1 MAMTPF
7 ISPDDFDQFL
17 IIVADAMNDVVTAE
31 PRLVPR
37 FARSR
42 TVMAQ
47 AEQELSEGNQVG
59 PAFKIANTALLA
71 ASEHFMRTDPE
82 RAREL
87 LDIAVRLYSYR
98 NADRFAVSLEKCTE
112 LLLQLDALP
121 PGVGGPVPP
130 LSPHATLRPPAPAP
144 APTPIAAPAP
154 APAPMAEA
162 PAPAPQAPPVAVQP
176 TVTPAPAQP
185 IVAPAP
191 VPRPRPY
198 GGADGGPG
206 VGSSWRRTAT
216 ADYDGEEGESESL
229 RALRDH
235 PRNVSWDQLL
245 LEWRGGADGT
255 PAHELL
261 DAFGE
266 HVAGVIRRHAP
277 TASEQFIAILEDDLV
292 HLREQLVGVSVP
304 ADVYEPLHE
313 RAKEVRH
320 VAANDLRAYTR
331 GGTASEAQRIRLEWL
346 ATALLNLSLRVH
358 LPENGHQI
366 AADVLGYLQTLQVE
380 HRYNNDRRELLLAA
394 AEATTLVAVGE
405 LRDYHLGRVDFVCRW
420 VRHAVGIRLLVG
432 GPEPVEPGE
441 TRAHRRVQRQDSPG
455 RYHHPDTWAASLL
468 RQWSDEPERWNSVAF
483 ILLLL
488 SNWKA
493 EGLDRLLAALYFRS
507 YETAAGPGTED
518 EDKTRGFW
526 RERCLEMLGAARA
539 IRVVRNAWEPGA
551 AGARAS
557 TSMSLAERDSTVQLP
572 NRLLQG
578 VAVELAP
585 RTNGAVMQGALFADR
600 PVPTFLAS
608 NVFGPIGVLK
618 IDEAAK
624 VQREKENFDRY
635 GEALHPVYRSSK
647 CSVSTVTVINSSNG
661 LRYQGILT
669 SYVFRNRDEPT
680 TFRTWLVRTGDAK
693 DEKLQ
698 DVVDELLLEALGP
711 WLSNASRAMGDLRG
725 EYPALRPDDYDRT
738 SYAPGKDART
748 ELEHF
753 RAPEVAEI
761 FGVEGGLTWRPR
773 TLGELFKGSSLP
785 GTEVF
790 TDDDAKLTNPLWL
803 VAHIAEVFPGDDGDE
818 GDRGCAAGGGA
829 VAGTDAAGEAAAGEA
844 AAGEAVAGEDPSELL
859 EWLLYDR
866 QGGLTTRSY
875 LTCVSHGDLHCENVL
890 VGGAERPVPDLYL
903 IDFETTHRGHICKD
917 FARLESALWSRTFAW
932 TPEQLA
938 EIRAWFA
945 QGQCGDALWAPE
957 IPEQADPKVRRVLT
971 CVKRLRA
978 ILKGCE
984 QPNWACTDVEYRW
997 ALFASLLPF
1006 ARYRDHEAPN
1016 NRLLP
1021 FLLAAE
1027 VAQGLV
1033 DDAAKATGTAPRGA

>member
-1 MAMTPF
+1 MAPF
-7 ISPDDFDQFL
+7 ISPDEFEL
-17 IIVADAMNDVVTAE
+17 CLATVAVAMGDALAAE
-31 PRLVPR
+31 PRLGPR
-37 FARSR
+37 FTRSR
-42 TVMAQ
+42 MVMAE
-47 AEQELSEGNQVG
+47 AEQELADGNLVG
-59 PAFKIANTALLA
+59 PAFKIANTALATA
-71 ASEHFMRTDPE
+71 AEYFVRADPE

-87 LDIAVRLYSYR
+87 LGIAVRLYNHR
-98 NADRFAVSLEKCTE
+98 NPEKFATSLARCHE
-112 LLLQLDALP
+112 LLVQLDALP
-121 PGVGGPVPP
+121 SGGGAPALAVQPPPQQPFRPAPTPV
-130 LSPHATLRPPAPAP
+130 PAPAP
-144 APTPIAAPAP
+144 APLPEEPFAAQPS
-154 APAPMAEA
+154 PM
-162 PAPAPQAPPVAVQP
+162 PQTSPAPQPSQQA
-176 TVTPAPAQP
+176 
-185 IVAPAP
+185 VAPAP
-191 VPRPRPY
+191 VPGPRSF
-198 GGADGGPG
+198 GAGAGSEG
-206 VGSSWRRTAT
+206 TGSASSWRRTA
-216 ADYDGEEGESESL
+216 DDDGDDGEGEGL
-229 RALRDH
+229 RGLRDLPH
-235 PRNVSWDQLL
+235 NVSWEQLL
-245 LEWRGGADGT
+245 AEWRVGSADGT
-255 PAHELL
+255 PAEDLL

-266 HVAGVIRRHAP
+266 HVSGMIRRNAP
-277 TASEQFIAILEDDLV
+277 TAAEQFVAILDDDLF

-304 ADVYEPLHE
+304 SDVYEPLHE

-320 VAANDLRAYTR
+320 VAARDLRAYTR

-380 HRYNNDRRELLLAA
+380 HRYNNDRRELLLAV

-405 LRDYHLGRVDFVCRW
+405 LRDYHLARVDFVCRW
-420 VRHAVGIRLLVG
+420 LRHAVAVRLLVG

-441 TRAHRRVQRQDSPG
+441 TRAHRRVRSQDSPG
-455 RYHHPDTWAASLL
+455 RYDYPDKWATSLL
-468 RQWSDEPERWNSVAF
+468 RQWADEPERWNSVAF

-493 EGLDRLLAALYFRS
+493 EGLERLLAALYYRS
-507 YETAAGPGTED
+507 YETAGPGTED
-518 EDKTRGFW
+518 EDKIRDFW
-526 RERCLEMLGAARA
+526 LGRALEMLGVARA

-551 AGARAS
+551 VGAASS
-557 TSMSLAERDSTVQLP
+557 TSMSLAERDSTLQLP
-572 NRLLQG
+572 SRLLQG

-585 RTNGAVMQGALFADR
+585 KANGAVMQGALFADR

-647 CSVSTVTVINSSNG
+647 CTVSTVTVINSSNG

-680 TFRTWLVRTGDAK
+680 TFRTWLVRTEDAK

-698 DVVDELLLEALGP
+698 EVVDELLLEALGP

-753 RAPEVAEI
+753 VAPEVAEI
-761 FGVEGGLTWRPR
+761 FDVEGGLTWRPR
-773 TLGELFKGSSLP
+773 TLGALFKGSSLP

-803 VAHIAEVFPGDDGDE
+803 VAHIAEVFPGDDKDE
-818 GDRGCAAGGGA
+818 AA
-829 VAGTDAAGEAAAGEA
+829 VAETDSAEQ
-844 AAGEAVAGEDPSELL
+844 DPAELL

-938 EIRAWFA
+938 EIRPWFA
-945 QGQCGDALWAPE
+945 QAQHGKALWDPE
-957 IPEQADPKVRRVLT
+957 IPEEADPKVRRVLT

-984 QPNWACTDVEYRW
+984 QPNWACTDLEYRW

-1006 ARYRDHEAPN
+1006 ARYRDQEAPN

-1033 DDAAKATGTAPRGA
+1033 DEAAKATGRATGKGA